1 MYRLTKPWGTVEG
14 KVASQYKKDMYKN
27 TKRYVQ
33 KYKKDMYKN
42 TKKCTKNTKRI
53 CTKIQKAMYKI
64 KHKCLCKNMYR
75 LMKPWGIV
83 GGKVAAK
90 YN

>member
-14 KVASQYKKDMYKN
+14 NVASQYKKQDMYKN
-27 TKRYVQ
+27 TKS
-33 KYKKDMYKN
+33 MY
-42 TKKCTKNTKRI
+42 KNTKRI
-53 CTKIQKAMYKI
+53 CTKIQKGMYKI
-64 KHKCLCKNMYR
+64 MHKCVCKNMYR
-75 LMKPWGIV
+75 LTKPKGTV